1 VTSPL
6 ALDLLEEWVVLVSV
20 FWEYIEVRHLSV
32 DQDISTVTC

>member
-20 FWEYIEVRHLSV
+20 FWEYIEVRHLNA
-32 DQDISTVTC
+32 DQDISTITC